1 MVEIP
6 AFPSGSS
13 GEERAS
19 PFVRLLRARRAFDRR
34 RERSATMTDPMLQRE
49 SPQSMRP
56 PCGANPRMW
65 QRAMAA
71 AFGIGNG
78 NGRDRTGDREACA

>member
-1 MVEIP
+1 
-6 AFPSGSS
+6 
-13 GEERAS
+13 
-19 PFVRLLRARRAFDRR
+19 
-34 RERSATMTDPMLQRE
+34 MTDPMLQRE

-56 PCGANPRMW
+56 QCGADPRMW

-78 NGRDRTGDREACA
+78 NGNGRDRTGDREACA

>member
-1 MVEIP
+1 
-6 AFPSGSS
+6 
-13 GEERAS
+13 
-19 PFVRLLRARRAFDRR
+19 
-34 RERSATMTDPMLQRE
+34 MTDPMLHRE

-56 PCGANPRMW
+56 QCGADPRMW

-78 NGRDRTGDREACA
+78 NGNGNGRDRTGDREACA